1 MGIHIQQLCIS
12 KISKN
17 GKSME
22 HFAINDQVE
31 VGSIWLNIQNMMNLK
46 LIGYDKVNLAIL

>member
-1 MGIHIQQLCIS
+1 MGIHIQQLCMS

-17 GKSME
+17 GKSVE
-22 HFAINDQVE
+22 HFATKDQVE